1 MITSSIGIG
10 LAFIAMLS
18 WGIGDFVMQKSVKK
32 MGDWETLFFITL
44 FGTFILFPFVYRS
57 IPTLVMN
64 PGNDLLILCGAGI
77 VLVIAAICSFEG
89 YKTGKL
95 SVLEPMLSLEIVSTA
110 LLSFFILHDVVTPLQ
125 IILIALLICGLVLVS
140 YRGHS
145 FSRKVFL
152 EKGVIIFC
160 AGAILMGV
168 ADFLL
173 GWGSRVTDPLLANF
187 AINVVMVVV
196 SGAVLL
202 AGGRMHHAYRDV
214 MASRGLVLVMSI
226 ADNVGWIA
234 YAVAM
239 ALVPIAVATGLSES
253 STIISVLLGLFF
265 NKERLLSH
273 QKIGLSIALISVVV
287 LACVTAG

>member
-44 FGTFILFPFVYRS
+44 FGTFVLFPFVYRH
-57 IPTLVMN
+57 IPALVMN
-64 PGNDLLILCGAGI
+64 PGNDLVILIGAGI
-77 VLVIAAICSFEG
+77 VLIVAAICSFEG

-95 SVLEPMLSLEIVSTA
+95 AVLEPIISLEIVSTA
-110 LLSFFILHDVVTPLQ
+110 LLSFFILHDIVTPLQ
-125 IILIALLICGLVLVS
+125 ITLIALLIGGLVLVS

-145 FSRKVFL
+145 FSHKIFL
-152 EKGVIIFC
+152 EKGVIIFI
-160 AGAILMGV
+160 AGAVLMGV

-187 AINVVMVVV
+187 VINVVMVVV
-196 SGAVLL
+196 SGTVLL
-202 AGGRMHHAYRDV
+202 IGGRMHHAYRDV
-214 MASRGLVLVMSI
+214 MPSRGLVLVMSI
-226 ADNVGWIA
+226 ADNIGWIA

-239 ALVPIAVATGLSES
+239 ALVPIAIATGLSES
-253 STIISVLLGLFF
+253 SIIISVLLGLFV
-265 NKERLLSH
+265 NKEKLFKY
-273 QKIGLSIALISVVV
+273 QKVGLIVALVSVIV
-287 LACVTAG
+287 LAVVTAG